1 MFAKT
6 HLAELAGSSIKV
18 PMLSM
23 ITILITTVYSYINF
37 MSCVIHINIMS
48 FLMSSKKVGA
58 KEVADQQIA
67 TIPIQVGIL

>member
-6 HLAELAGSSIKV
+6 HLVELAGNSIKV

-23 ITILITTVYSYINF
+23 ITILITTVKY
-37 MSCVIHINIMS
+37 MS